1 MVILKKS
8 EKISIIFTIVLI
20 LAVYICG
27 LYVFQS
33 NGTYNIT
40 PKTNNDRFF
49 SMDDSYYVNH
59 FYSLELDNTGRIVKH
74 PLLSAFAHYVTQ
86 LQHVTFGDI
95 SISSHYLLIVLGQI
109 IICFIGL
116 VFLFRILKEH
126 YQLPVN
132 IANLLITLYAFSSA
146 TLIYTFI
153 AESYIFSGTIL
164 IISYWCVLNNKY
176 KSLIVL
182 GILAGGVTITNFAI
196 WAIIIMFLNKTFL
209 NKIKL
214 ILISGI
220 GLLGVICLLPIRQV
234 FYSEFF
240 KVFIGSP
247 QNYSN
252 HYSLLK
258 VLKMGFYSIFGSTY
272 FYIDTVNQSPFGQY
286 KGNAI
291 SFIPSSNF
299 LIAVVMCV
307 WILGI
312 IIASVKGIQ
321 AKDKLLIA
329 PMLVLIFNIVL
340 HVGVQYGLNEAFLYS
355 LHHSFAQILIIAYL
369 MKNTTTPVLKKVV
382 YSLTGLYLVIMVV
395 VNVFG
400 GIELIKYIQH

>member
-1 MVILKKS
+1 MVVLKKS

-20 LAVYICG
+20 LTVYICG

-33 NGTYNIT
+33 DGTYNIT
-40 PKTNNDRFF
+40 SNTNNDRFF

-59 FYSLELDNTGRIVKH
+59 FYSLILDNTGRIVKH
-74 PLLSAFAHYVTQ
+74 PLLSAFAHYATQ
-86 LQHVTFGDI
+86 LQHITLGEI

-109 IICFIGL
+109 IICLIGL

-126 YQLPVN
+126 YHLPTN
-132 IANLLITLYAFSSA
+132 ITNLLVTLYAFSSA
-146 TLIYTFI
+146 TMIYTFI

-164 IISYWCVLNNKY
+164 IISYWCVLNDKS

-182 GILAGGVTITNFAI
+182 GILAGGVTITNFTI
-196 WAIIIMFLNKTFL
+196 WAIIIMFLNRTFL

-214 ILISGI
+214 ILISGL

-252 HYSLLK
+252 HFSLFK
-258 VLKMGFYSIFGSTY
+258 ALKMGFYSIFGSTY
-272 FYIDTVNQSPFGQY
+272 FYIDTVKQSPFGQY

-291 SFIPSSNF
+291 SFIPSSNL
-299 LIAVVMCV
+299 LISIIMCV

-312 IIASVKGIQ
+312 IIACIRGIQ
-321 AKDKLLIA
+321 SKDKLLIA
-329 PMLVLIFNIVL
+329 PMLVLIFNIAL

-355 LHHSFAQILIIAYL
+355 LHHSFAQILIVAYL
-369 MKNTTTPVLKKVV
+369 MKYTSAPALKKVV
-382 YSLTGLYLVIMVV
+382 YSLTGLYLVIMVG

-400 GIELIKYIQH
+400 GIELIKYINH